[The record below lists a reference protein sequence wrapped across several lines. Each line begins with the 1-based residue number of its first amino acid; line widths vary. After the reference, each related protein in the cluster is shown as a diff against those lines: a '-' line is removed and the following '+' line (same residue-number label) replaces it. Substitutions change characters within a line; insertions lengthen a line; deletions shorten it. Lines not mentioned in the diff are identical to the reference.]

1 MNREGGKDE
10 ELRDQREEIARQL
23 LIKRNI
29 PEDLDVDEV
38 FSIMEQKNVDMFEAI
53 EIIKRRRRR
62 VKVFRLRKRNYGW

>member
-10 ELRDQREEIARQL
+10 ELRDEREERARQL

-62 VKVFRLRKRNYGW
+62 VKVFRLRKRNYG

>member
-10 ELRDQREEIARQL
+10 ELRDEREKRARQF
-23 LIKRNI
+23 LINRNI

-53 EIIKRRRRR
+53 EIIKKRRRR
-62 VKVFRLRKRNYGW
+62 VKLFRLRKRNYG

>member
-10 ELRDQREEIARQL
+10 ELRDERENRARQL

-62 VKVFRLRKRNYGW
+62 VKVFRLRKRNYG

>member
-10 ELRDQREEIARQL
+10 ELRDEREKRARQF
-23 LIKRNI
+23 LINRNI

-53 EIIKRRRRR
+53 EIIKQRRRRL
-62 VKVFRLRKRNYGW
+62 KLFRLKKRNYG

>member
-62 VKVFRLRKRNYGW
+62 VKVFRLRKRNYG

>member
-10 ELRDQREEIARQL
+10 ELRDERENRARQL

-38 FSIMEQKNVDMFEAI
+38 FSIMEQKNVDMVEAI

-62 VKVFRLRKRNYGW
+62 VKVFRLRKRNYG

>member
-38 FSIMEQKNVDMFEAI
+38 FSIMEQKNVDMVEAI

-62 VKVFRLRKRNYGW
+62 VKVFRLRKRNYG

>member
-10 ELRDQREEIARQL
+10 ELRDQREKRARQF

-29 PEDLDVDEV
+29 PEDLDADEV

-53 EIIKRRRRR
+53 EIIKQRRRRL
-62 VKVFRLRKRNYGW
+62 KLFRLKKRNYG

>member
-10 ELRDQREEIARQL
+10 ELRDEREERARQL

-62 VKVFRLRKRNYGW
+62 VKLFRLRKRNYG